1 VIFPDVLA
9 FSKNMYAMSHAMS
22 QAMSNARIHA
32 LSHAMKQPAGSTA
45 IWLVHCLTLH
55 AKLVLCV
62 YIFPFSQGTD

>member
-1 VIFPDVLA
+1 
-9 FSKNMYAMSHAMS
+9 MSHAMS